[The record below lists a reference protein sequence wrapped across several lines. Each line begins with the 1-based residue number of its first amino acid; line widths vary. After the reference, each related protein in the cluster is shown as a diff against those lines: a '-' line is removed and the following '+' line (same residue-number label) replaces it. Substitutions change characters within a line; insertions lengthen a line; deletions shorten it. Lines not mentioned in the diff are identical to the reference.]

1 MHVNDRT
8 RAPRARLLLPAL
20 LLGCTALG
28 ATAARD
34 ARALV
39 WPDVLDRVERS
50 IHSTDREER
59 RKAARKLPEIGK
71 ARGTPLVLEAL
82 GDTDDEVRIEAAKAA
97 VILRAEGA
105 SDAVLPWLGDKEAR
119 VRLTACD
126 VLRAMPSP
134 RAVPQLARALQDS
147 DPNVRAAAAEAL
159 GSQKSAEAVAPLMGK
174 LDDQS
179 PPVRIHVIRAL
190 AHLGDKR
197 AVVPLVGKVSDSVPE
212 VRASI
217 ARALGS
223 LDDQRAVSALVL
235 LLRDAVNEV
244 RIEAIRALARLRAT
258 SAVDPIAQQAQDRVR
273 EVRHAALDA
282 LGRIGGD
289 QAATVLVSLLGVG
302 EDAGSSLEP
311 TPVRRALVA
320 LGQGGVP
327 LVAKVLERP
336 DSQAAATSAAYVL
349 AQLGAR
355 SEERRVRAALER
367 GGIPVPAALFVL
379 AKIGGADTLPV
390 VLEFISDPSP
400 AVRHQALLSA
410 RELTNPEKPD
420 GRAVEPITFALKDTR
435 LSAEDRLLLV
445 EVLGRTGAPRARD
458 ILLGILPTKDVPLK
472 LAAIDALGSIGA
484 ASTPAASGTGAR
496 TPLVALL
503 SDPLPEVRLHAA
515 LALAKVGGALDKQ
528 DIEKRLTGDEENDA
542 FALFVALAGISER
555 FPGDPGAMADLF
567 AVRSAGQRDMVL
579 ETLGRMPR
587 DEVPALLFK
596 LGKGASVDDRR
607 MAATML
613 ARHRGRTGT
622 LPSLAA
628 LAQDP
633 AGDVRAQAAF
643 ALGTAGG
650 SAEVPLLHA
659 LVAQDDTDVT
669 IDALAAL
676 GRIAA
681 REKKKDVAS
690 SELCP
695 FVTDSRVYVRVNAL
709 AGLALAGA
717 RCEDGSKERH
727 ALEDPSD
734 SVRGAAARAVAN
746 SPSEE
751 DRRALT
757 RCRDEE
763 RVSEIAERCESL
775 LTTPFVPKGGA
786 SSVTVYVVADR
797 ETPPK
802 PLSPYALLLP
812 DGLVRVGTSDRR
824 GAVTDPA
831 APDGVLSLLPPSA
844 IAR

>member
-1 MHVNDRT
+1 MNKRSTVS
-8 RAPRARLLLPAL
+8 RAWPLLPAMIL
-20 LLGCTALG
+20 
-28 ATAARD
+28 ATTVSAD
-34 ARALV
+34 AGALV
-39 WPDVLDRVERS
+39 WPDVLDRVERAM
-50 IHSTDREER
+50 HSTDREER
-59 RKAARKLPEIGK
+59 RKAARKLPDIGK

-82 GDTDDEVRIEAAKAA
+82 GDADDEVRIEAAKAA
-97 VILRAEGA
+97 VILRAVGA
-105 SDAVLPWLGDKEAR
+105 ADAVLPWLGDKEPK
-119 VRLTACD
+119 VRLTACE

-159 GSQKSAEAVAPLMGK
+159 GAQKNGEAVAPLMGK
-174 LDDQS
+174 LDDQN

-235 LLRDAVNEV
+235 LLRDAVNDV

-258 SAVDPIAQQAQDRVR
+258 AAVDPIAQQAQDRVR

-282 LGRIGGD
+282 LGKIGGD
-289 QAATVLVSLLGVG
+289 AAATFLVSLLGVG

-311 TPVRRALVA
+311 TPVRRALVT
-320 LGQGGVP
+320 LGQGCVP
-327 LVAKVLERP
+327 LVSRVLDRP
-336 DSQAAATSAAYVL
+336 DSPAAATSAAYVL
-349 AQLGAR
+349 ASLGAR
-355 SEERRVRAALER
+355 AEEKKVRAALER
-367 GGIPVPAALFVL
+367 GAIPVPAALFVL
-379 AKIGGADTLPV
+379 ARIGGPETLPV
-390 VLEFISDPSP
+390 VLEFISDQSP

-420 GRAVEPITFALKDTR
+420 GRAVEPITFALKDAR
-435 LSAEDRLLLV
+435 ISAEDRLLLV

-458 ILLGILPTKDVPLK
+458 ILLGILPTKDVPLR
-472 LAAIDALGSIGA
+472 LAAIDALGSLGVATPGGGSAVA
-484 ASTPAASGTGAR
+484 AGVVTGPR
-496 TPLVALL
+496 TPLVTLL

-515 LALAKVGGALDKQ
+515 LALAKVGGAEDKQ
-528 DIEKRLTGDEENDA
+528 DIEKRLLGDEENDA

-555 FPGDPGAMADLF
+555 HPGEPAAMADLF

-579 ETLGRMPR
+579 ETLGRMPK
-587 DEVPALLFK
+587 DEVPALLYR
-596 LGKGASVDDRR
+596 LAKGASVDDRR

-613 ARHRGRTGT
+613 ARHRGRAAT
-622 LPSLAA
+622 LPSLSA

-633 AGDVRAQAAF
+633 SSDVRAQAAF

-650 SAEVPLLHA
+650 SAEIPLLHS
-659 LVAQDDTDVT
+659 LGAQDDTDVT
-669 IDALAAL
+669 IDALAGIA
-676 GRIAA
+676 RITA
-681 REKKKDVAS
+681 REKKKDVAAR
-690 SELCP
+690 ELCP
-695 FVTDSRVYVRVNAL
+695 FVTDTRVYVRLNAL
-709 AGLALAGA
+709 SGLALAGA
-717 RCEDGSKERH
+717 RCEDAARERR
-727 ALEDPSD
+727 ALEDESA
-734 SVRGAAARAVAN
+734 SVRGAAARALGNA
-746 SPSEE
+746 PSDD
-751 DRRALT
+751 DRRALA

-763 RVSEIAERCESL
+763 RVSEIAERCEAML
-775 LTTPFVPKGGA
+775 VAPFAPKVSA

-802 PLSPYALLLP
+802 PLTPYALLLP
-812 DGLVRVGTSDRR
+812 DGLVRVGISDRR

-831 APDGVLSLLPPSA
+831 APDGVLTLLPPSA